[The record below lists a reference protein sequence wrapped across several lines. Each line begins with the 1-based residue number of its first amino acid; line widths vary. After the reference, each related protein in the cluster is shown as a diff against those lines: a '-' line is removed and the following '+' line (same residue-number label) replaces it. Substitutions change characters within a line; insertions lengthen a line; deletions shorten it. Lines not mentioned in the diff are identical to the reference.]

1 MIRAI
6 IFIAIGALGY
16 HLYLNPGDKDVVID
30 KITTTINQGAS
41 KIQSL
46 TQEDT
51 ADKIKDLVK

>member
-30 KITTTINQGAS
+30 KITTTINQGAN

-46 TQEDT
+46 TQQDT